1 MEAVMAHGS
10 EYLAAAA
17 GMAETYGKPFPPLG
31 SIVWFSYGNG
41 ISSGKVLGF
50 SVDLCNHGAIVV
62 RVQRSASEILEVE
75 TDRLQPPP
83 RFFQTN
89 AAAPVVG
96 QLVWF
101 TIDGGQCR
109 GVVEQV
115 APDGSSFL
123 VRSSESGEVVEV
135 AALDVLNF

>member
-1 MEAVMAHGS
+1 MDAHGS

-31 SIVWFSYGNG
+31 SIVWYSYGRG

-50 SVDLCNHGAIVV
+50 VVADGGGVAV

-75 TDRLQPPP
+75 TDRIQPPP
-83 RFFQTN
+83 RFFATN

-101 TIDGGQCR
+101 TVDRGQCR

-135 AALDVLNF
+135 SALDILNF

>member
-1 MEAVMAHGS
+1 MDAHGS

-31 SIVWFSYGNG
+31 SIVWYSYGRG
-41 ISSGKVLGF
+41 ISSGRVLGF
-50 SVDLCNHGAIVV
+50 IDTAAGLAV
-62 RVQRSASEILEVE
+62 RVQRSASETLEIE
-75 TDRLQPPP
+75 MAHLQPPP

-115 APDGSSFL
+115 APDGSTFL

>member
-1 MEAVMAHGS
+1 
-10 EYLAAAA
+10 LAAAD

-31 SIVWFSYGNG
+31 SIVWYSYGRG
-41 ISSGKVLGF
+41 ISSGRVLGF
-50 SVDLCNHGAIVV
+50 VDTADGLAV
-62 RVQRSASEILEVE
+62 RVQRSASETLEI
-75 TDRLQPPP
+75 DLDALQPPP
-83 RFFQTN
+83 RFFATN

-101 TIDGGQCR
+101 TVDRGQCR

>member
-1 MEAVMAHGS
+1 MDAHGS
-10 EYLAAAA
+10 EYLAAAE

-31 SIVWFSYGNG
+31 SIVWFAYGRG
-41 ISSGKVLGF
+41 ISSGRVLGF
-50 SVDLCNHGAIVV
+50 IDTADGLAV
-62 RVQRSASEILEVE
+62 RVQRSASETLEITLE
-75 TDRLQPPP
+75 AIQPPP
-83 RFFQTN
+83 RFFQAN
-89 AAAPVVG
+89 AAAPAVG

-101 TIDGGQCR
+101 TVDGGQCR

-135 AALDVLNF
+135 AARNILNF

>member
-1 MEAVMAHGS
+1 MDAHGS
-10 EYLAAAA
+10 EYLAAAE

-31 SIVWFSYGNG
+31 SIVWFAYGRG
-41 ISSGKVLGF
+41 ISSGRVLEF
-50 SVDLCNHGAIVV
+50 VDAADGLAV
-62 RVQRSASEILEVE
+62 RVQRSASETLEIALE
-75 TDRLQPPP
+75 AIQPPP
-83 RFFQTN
+83 RFFQAN

-101 TIDGGQCR
+101 TVDGGQCR

-123 VRSSESGEVVEV
+123 VRSSESGAVVEV
-135 AALDVLNF
+135 ASLDILNF

>member
-1 MEAVMAHGS
+1 MDAHGS

-50 SVDLCNHGAIVV
+50 VDLADGLAA
-62 RVQRSASEILEVE
+62 RVQRSASETLEI
-75 TDRLQPPP
+75 TLDRLQPPP
-83 RFFQTN
+83 RFFATN

-101 TIDGGQCR
+101 TVERGQCR

-135 AALDVLNF
+135 SALDILNF